1 MLYTCNC
8 NKMHNHVLHY
18 NFIQGEEFICS
29 AYPWQADALSIAA
42 NQQHCFGG
50 TVEYVVFVVQFE

>member
-1 MLYTCNC
+1 
-8 NKMHNHVLHY
+8 MHNHVLHC